1 MEADKKKKKK
11 SKQPYK
17 ITASHIKIA
26 RKKMQIMDDREG
38 MTLGEEG
45 LRRWPQVSVIV
56 MLSQQPRLEEVLG
69 QVQTITTDMLT
80 L

>member
-1 MEADKKKKKK
+1 MYAFSVSVSGPEDKTVIRVPACIHGGRQKKKKK

-45 LRRWPQVSVIV
+45 LRR
-56 MLSQQPRLEEVLG
+56 
-69 QVQTITTDMLT
+69 
-80 L
+80 